1 MEFLLLTETL
11 PLKNVLSQCANELR
25 SESDRNEMHQKW
37 KSIVSNVHPL
47 KHLCRLVIRDALVKQ
62 SAGRGIILLI
72 ESLSLPFILK
82 KYLCYDDE
90 LKRLRLS
97 RVLSPDDDDDDDSD
111 LYDEDIGLIYRSDD
125 DHDLNDRH
133 HHRHRQHQRT
143 YRQIDG

>member
-1 MEFLLLTETL
+1 
-11 PLKNVLSQCANELR
+11 
-25 SESDRNEMHQKW
+25 MHQKW

-62 SAGRGIILLI
+62 SVGRGIILLI
-72 ESLSLPFILK
+72 ESLSLPFVLK

-97 RVLSPDDDDDDDSD
+97 KVFSPDDDDDSD

-125 DHDLNDRH
+125 DHDLNDRR